1 MTEKLKKYSFLCPF
15 CKDVI
20 SFELS
25 EEELKK
31 RYSGGLANI
40 IIEPHGTPPHSVTVY
55 IDKQGLIRSV
65 YSSFETLEPKISLQN
80 SYITDATS
88 EINLQEAQAL
98 GIQILPFTISIDG
111 SPHRKYNEEI
121 FFPEVYE
128 SLIADKSVKSLPVS
142 VDSFLNAFRNAPQN
156 KPIITLT
163 ISKRYSEG
171 YTNAMKAKEIFEKEQ
186 PEKAKN
192 LIIIDSKTTGPMM
205 KLMIMKAIEL
215 DEKGENL
222 TSILDYL
229 YWICEKHISY
239 IYVDSLNALRKS
251 ERVGRV
257 TTFFGNLLGLKPVII
272 ENENNNGDLKA
283 FKTVRSKADAIKEIT
298 KAILKEFGKLELIG
312 VIFYGIIIDDA
323 KQLQETL
330 NQESGAESY
339 DFTMDFIG
347 TGVAIHLSYD
357 LLGISLYPKL

>member
-1 MTEKLKKYSFLCPF
+1 MTGKKKKYSFLCPF
-15 CKDVI
+15 CKEVI
-20 SFELS
+20 SFELA
-25 EEELKK
+25 EDELKS
-31 RYSGGLANI
+31 RYSGGLASI
-40 IIEPHGTPPHSVTVY
+40 IIEPHGTPPHSVNVY
-55 IDKQGLIRSV
+55 IDKEGLIRSV
-65 YSSFETLEPKISLQN
+65 YSSFEMLEPKVSLQN
-80 SYITDATS
+80 TYITDATS

-98 GIQILPFTISIDG
+98 GIQILPFTISIDN
-111 SPHRKYNEEI
+111 SPFKKYNEEI

-128 SLIADKSVKSLPVS
+128 ALITDRSVKSLAVS
-142 VDSFLNAFRNAPQN
+142 VESFLNAFRNAPNN
-156 KPIITLT
+156 KPIIALT

-171 YTNAMKAKEIFEKEQ
+171 YNNALQAKELFEKEQ

-192 LIIIDSKTTGPMM
+192 VIIVDSKTTGPMM
-205 KLMIMKAIEL
+205 KLMITKALEL
-215 DEKGENL
+215 DEKGESL
-222 TSILDYL
+222 RSILDYL
-229 YWICEKHISY
+229 YWISEKHISY
-239 IYVDSLNALRKS
+239 IYVDSLTALRKS

-257 TTFFGNLLGLKPVII
+257 TSFFGNLLGLKPVII

-283 FKTVRSKADAIKEIT
+283 FKTVRSKAEAIKEIT
-298 KAILKEFGKLELIG
+298 KAILKEFGNLELIG

-330 NQESGAESY
+330 NSETEAESY